1 VDTQRRTHG
10 KPASRLPG
18 SYTQIH
24 VRRWK
29 RSLAPQLD
37 PSTQGDGTSA
47 RYNRMAAPGSS
58 QSLGV
63 PDLEDVIHSPRCELA

>member
-10 KPASRLPG
+10 KPVSRLPG

-24 VRRWK
+24 ARRWK
-29 RSLAPQLD
+29 RSLNPQLD

-47 RYNRMAAPGSS
+47 RYNRMAAGSS

-63 PDLEDVIHSPRCELA
+63 PDLVDVIHSPHCELA